1 MWLKADAGVTLSG
14 SNVTAWA
21 DQSESGII
29 ATPFDA
35 NPTYN
40 SSDLNGKPTI
50 TLSRVSVG
58 DNESLSLD
66 SSPMGASGTT
76 AFVVNYVDPDVF
88 PVDGEGG
95 DANGALLG
103 NFGSAE
109 NGSHWPYGLGGTASV
124 YDSFATDTRKDDLGL
139 PGGITNWNIYSVHSQ
154 NDDYKL
160 FCNGIQFHSD
170 VSNVY
175 SNTIGGNGTLYIGMQ
190 NNAGTDQIFKGK
202 VAEIVIY
209 NRVLTTPERQQVEQ
223 YLNSKYQI
231 YPWRI
236 TTSGAGTTT
245 SNDEYVW
252 DGVTTYEN
260 KPVYNAISGS
270 QIFWVT
276 ALGSWILYDNIEGN
290 DTYSSTNLTTWTV
303 EAGSSPAP
311 SATFSYTQPPAP
323 SEIPYSTS
331 QIFLGGF
338 NNTNVGVDRTSPI
351 MLTKQSPTTP
361 YEWLSSG
368 SEGYYVSL
376 FRSPSSGTWT
386 VYLLQFGEEGFGTVT
401 CATNPSTTLTE
412 IPTTGWVLE
421 SGVTGTITITAV

>member
-1 MWLKADAGVTLSG
+1 MPKLGLGLGLPKPLISGGGSAPVIPPDGLSLWLKADAGVTLYESF
-14 SNVTAWA
+14 VTAWV
-21 DQSESGII
+21 DQSESGIT
-29 ATPFDA
+29 ATPIDT

-66 SSPMGASGTT
+66 SNPMGASGTT
-76 AFVVNYVDPDVF
+76 AFVVNYVDQDVF

-109 NGSHWPYGLGGTASV
+109 NGSHWPYAFGGTASV
-124 YDSFATDTRKDDLGL
+124 YDSFATDTRKDNLGL
-139 PGGITNWNIYSVHSQ
+139 PGGITSWNIYSVHSQ
-154 NDDYKL
+154 DDDYKL

-236 TTSGAGTTT
+236 TISGAGTTT

-252 DGVTTYEN
+252 DGVTVSDG

-270 QIFWVT
+270 QIFWYS
-276 ALGSWILYDNIEGN
+276 LGETWVLYDNLEGI
-290 DTYSSTNLTTWTV
+290 DSYRSTNLTTWTLDG
-303 EAGSSPAP
+303 GSSP
-311 SATFSYTQPPAP
+311 
-323 SEIPYSTS
+323 
-331 QIFLGGF
+331 
-338 NNTNVGVDRTSPI
+338 V
-351 MLTKQSPTTP
+351 
-361 YEWLSSG
+361 
-368 SEGYYVSL
+368 
-376 FRSPSSGTWT
+376 PSS
-386 VYLLQFGEEGFGTVT
+386 
-401 CATNPSTTLTE
+401 TLFYT
-412 IPTTGWVLE
+412 P
-421 SGVTGTITITAV
+421 